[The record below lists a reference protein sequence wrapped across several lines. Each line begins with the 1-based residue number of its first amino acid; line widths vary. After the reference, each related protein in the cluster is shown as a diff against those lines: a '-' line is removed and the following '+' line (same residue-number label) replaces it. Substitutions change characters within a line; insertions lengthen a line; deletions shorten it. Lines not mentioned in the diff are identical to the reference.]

1 MVTLAKLRPKPVKT
15 VNAGFPYVNHKK
27 SGRLSFE
34 SYSHSPPTIS
44 PLVFIFNRR
53 STSYMS
59 DSRWRGPAS
68 ARGRPGS
75 PRIGIAA
82 MVRPIFI
89 FPSKSNDT
97 ITCAQAQPVYK

>member
-44 PLVFIFNRR
+44 PSAFISNSAGGWRNRLRLVLD
-53 STSYMS
+53 T
-59 DSRWRGPAS
+59 G
-68 ARGRPGS
+68 
-75 PRIGIAA
+75 GILFLE
-82 MVRPIFI
+82 I
-89 FPSKSNDT
+89 N
-97 ITCAQAQPVYK
+97 